1 MIVEKYNEQVKVNR
15 SMEIEICFFEIKIYD
30 LERVNEWL
38 ERKKSELII
47 QLMDEINFERGRV
60 KIVKDEFDKSVEVFK
75 KQME

>member
-1 MIVEKYNEQVKVNR
+1 MIEEKYNEQVKVNR